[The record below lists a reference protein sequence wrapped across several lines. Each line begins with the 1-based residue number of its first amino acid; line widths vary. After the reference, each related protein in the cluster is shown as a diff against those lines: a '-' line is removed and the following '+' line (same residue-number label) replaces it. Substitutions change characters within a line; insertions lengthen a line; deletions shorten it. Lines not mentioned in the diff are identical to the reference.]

1 MPWFHPAVLAA
12 VMIAVT
18 GIGVGGCANP
28 VMTGGAQLAF
38 EDRSTDD
45 QVTDTKI
52 GAGILKRMVETDK
65 SLLLDVGV
73 DVWEQRVLLTGT
85 LDNEGLR
92 RTVADLVRTDARIR
106 AVHDEI
112 QIVSKALIQERR
124 EMSDKAKAGAEAVG
138 QTVSDVWIETKVK
151 AKLVAARGITSVN
164 FRWRSV
170 LGTVYLIGRARGAWE
185 RDTVIATIRE
195 TEGVKGIVPFIEIK
209 APGAA

>member
-1 MPWFHPAVLAA
+1 MSLFRRTGLAA
-12 VMIAVT
+12 ALIAVA
-18 GIGVGGCANP
+18 GIGVSGCANP
-28 VMTGGAQLAF
+28 VMTGGAQLVF

-45 QVTDTKI
+45 QITDAKI
-52 GAGILKRMVETDK
+52 GAGIVKRMAEMDK
-65 SLLLDVGV
+65 GLVLDIGV

-85 LDNEGLR
+85 LDNEELR
-92 RTVADLVRTDARIR
+92 RKAADLVRTDARIR

-112 QIVSKALIQERR
+112 QIVSKAKKEERR
-124 EMSDKAKAGAEAVG
+124 EMADKAKAGAAAVG
-138 QTVSDVWIETKVK
+138 RTVGDVWIETKID
-151 AKLVAARGITSVN
+151 AKGVNVTN

-195 TEGVKGIVPFIEIK
+195 TEGVKGVVPFIEIK

>member
-1 MPWFHPAVLAA
+1 MSLFRRTGLAA
-12 VMIAVT
+12 ALIAVA
-18 GIGVGGCANP
+18 GIGVSGCANP
-28 VMTGGAQLAF
+28 VMTGGAQLVF

-45 QVTDTKI
+45 QITDAKI
-52 GAGILKRMVETDK
+52 GAGIVKRMAEMDK
-65 SLLLDVGV
+65 GLVLDIGV

-85 LDNEGLR
+85 LDNEELR
-92 RTVADLVRTDARIR
+92 RKAADLVRTDARIR

-112 QIVSKALIQERR
+112 QIVSKAKKEERR
-124 EMSDKAKAGAEAVG
+124 EMADKAKAGAAAVG
-138 QTVSDVWIETKVK
+138 RTVGDVWIETKIK
-151 AKLVAARGITSVN
+151 AKLVTTRGITSVN

-195 TEGVKGIVPFIEIK
+195 TEGVKGVVPFIEIK